1 MPFLFLFIVFP
12 LLELTA
18 FVFAA
23 RAIGL
28 GATLLVCVLN
38 AVAGIALIRHQSW
51 QALRPVGADI
61 RRGTLPPAEVFDRL
75 CLITAGVL
83 FLIPGLIT
91 DLIALM
97 LLIPAVRRRLRDR
110 LERSARFEGA
120 YYSSSEQAS
129 WRGPAAANDSSVIEG
144 EYERLDED
152 GKNSKGSG
160 PKLR

>member
-38 AVAGIALIRHQSW
+38 AIAGVALIRHQSW
-51 QALRPVGADI
+51 QALRPVGQDM
-61 RRGTLPPAEVFDRL
+61 RQGTLPSAEIFDRL
-75 CLITAGVL
+75 CLMTAGVL

-91 DLIALM
+91 DFMGVM
-97 LLIPAVRRRLRDR
+97 LLIPAVRRGLRDR
-110 LERSARFEGA
+110 LERSARFEAA
-120 YYSSSEQAS
+120 YFRASEEGS

>member
-1 MPFLFLFIVFP
+1 MPFLFFFIVFP

-38 AVAGIALIRHQSW
+38 AFAGIALIRHQSW
-51 QALRPVGADI
+51 QALRPVGADM
-61 RRGTLPPAEVFDRL
+61 RRGALPPAEVFDRL

-83 FLIPGLIT
+83 FLIPGLIS
-91 DLIALM
+91 DFIALM
-97 LLIPAVRRRLRDR
+97 LLIPAVRRGLRDR

-120 YYSSSEQAS
+120 YYTSEQGS
-129 WRGPAAANDSSVIEG
+129 WRGPSAANDSSVIEG

>member
-28 GATLLVCVLN
+28 GTTLLVCVLN
-38 AVAGIALIRHQSW
+38 AIAGIAIIRHQSW
-51 QALRPVGADI
+51 QTLSPAGRDM
-61 RRGTLPPAEVFDRL
+61 RRGALPPAEVFDRL
-75 CLITAGVL
+75 CLMTAGVL

-91 DLIALM
+91 DLMAVM
-97 LLIPAVRRRLRDR
+97 LLIPAVRRGLRDR
-110 LERSARFEGA
+110 LERSARFEAA
-120 YYSSSEQAS
+120 YYSSSEQAA
-129 WRGPAAANDSSVIEG
+129 WRGPAPANDSSVIEG

-152 GKNSKGSG
+152 GKNNKGSG